1 MSSEVT
7 TAGITS
13 DIGATWTCQTA
24 NYDPDLTSTYS
35 KGIGRYVSSVI
46 TADDTLW
53 LMGGQKPNTTT
64 GLNTV
69 YTSYGGPLDLS
80 LSKTVYA
87 QYPLAAAT
95 GLLKSTSVTMYFT
108 EDVVAGTG
116 SITVTDLGD
125 DLASGGTTANA
136 DAAIGITTAFT
147 RQMLTI
153 TPSAA
158 LKTSHKY
165 TVALG
170 DGSIKDLAGN
180 TFSSFTSFDFT
191 VSTDGALP
199 TVSSA
204 SPSGANIGPSTNI
217 LLTTSEAVVK
227 GTGAITLSS
236 ATGANLTADISTATI
251 VGTKVF
257 FPSPGLLTDGALY
270 TISAPAGVL
279 VDLVGNSMA
288 AASSLSTFTV
298 LSGSTCSAADGYRG
312 DSFAA
317 AVAGSTNA
325 TADTTAPTFVS
336 MYPPVGATDVPSSN
350 TSATMFFSEPVKFNA
365 SGFISIVNSSSK
377 VVASINLTKDVD
389 VMSTVYNGA
398 KLDLGKVKGLTLA
411 KGAAYTISV
420 PAGILTDFA
429 GNAAAATSKGFTTLA
444 GTADTTAPSV
454 LMTSPVD
461 SSSGN
466 LGSLTTVSL
475 WFSEDITPVSGSVTI
490 KLGGTSLAM
499 GVTSSNVTV
508 SGSSLSATVFAN
520 SMNSAG
526 TWNVLVPAGSL
537 KDSAGAHFTGVND
550 TGAFPNYYKFSVT
563 AADATKPTLTTADIL
578 PATEATPTY
587 TLGTSDSVKLVF
599 SETVQAGTGA
609 VSFKA
614 SYTSPTVVAPTSS
627 EAYFSGTTAVVSP
640 SSDFMAGEVYSM
652 LIDGSAFTDI
662 QGNAMAAFT
671 SGYTISTAPIIKFQ
685 KVGTKHWDSY
695 SFFNGERYGSAACV
709 SPSNEVFMVGGKNGT
724 AGATTL
730 LNDVWKLATNRAINC
745 ASSYGPN
752 EPCDA
757 TTCTNGV
764 LGKSKAVKTIWKAPS
779 ASGLKCMSASGAMTM
794 LGQVVATR
802 TENCPCPTCDTPP
815 DGSLVAN
822 ILDGGSY
829 LNASYTAVSVG
840 GSMALKCGIGYTGN
854 GSSFSCVYS
863 TPYAGVFATPY
874 PTCEAL
880 VTTTTTTTTAAPAT
894 TAAAV
899 SGPTTTR
906 IENITTYTVK
916 SALTLSF
923 GSLPENV
930 TAESLAA
937 DTTFVANVADSIA
950 SGLGV
955 DPSKVTVTKIE
966 LVSRRLSEAEK
977 RQLQGTKLKVEYE
990 MVTTSLSEATAVQE
1004 TLADPTK
1011 AASFSA
1017 AFSTALVEKEAA
1029 SGRAVVVDEIVTE
1042 PATVTSKTETVI
1054 IAPTPAPAPGAGPA
1068 PGPSPAPTP
1077 PPSPPA
1083 PPAPAPAP
1091 APAGT
1096 PAPTPSGDAEEAEE
1110 EEESDNGAMI
1120 GGIVGG
1126 VVGLGALGA
1135 AVYMF
1140 KKKSAQE

>member
-95 GLLKSTSVTMYFT
+95 GLLKSTTVTMYFT
-108 EDVVAGTG
+108 ESVAAGTG
-116 SITVTDLGD
+116 TITVTDLGD
-125 DLASGGTTANA
+125 DKTSGGTTADA
-136 DAAIGITTAFT
+136 DAAIAITTSFS

-170 DGSIKDLAGN
+170 DGSVKDLAGN

-191 VSTDGALP
+191 VTTDGVAP
-199 TVSSA
+199 TISSA
-204 SPSGANIGPSTNI
+204 SPSGASVGPATNI

-227 GTGAITLSS
+227 GTGAITLAC
-236 ATGANLTADISTATI
+236 ATGANYTADVSTATI

-270 TISAPAGVL
+270 TTSAPAGVL

-325 TADTTAPTFVS
+325 TMDTTAPTFVS
-336 MYPPVGATDVPSSN
+336 MYPPAGATDVPSSN
-350 TSATMFFSEPVKFNA
+350 ASATMFFSEPVKFNA
-365 SGFISIVNSSSK
+365 TGYISIVNSSSK

-475 WFSEDITPVSGSVTI
+475 WFSEDITAVSGSVTI
-490 KLGGTSLAM
+490 KLGATSLAM
-499 GVTSSNVTV
+499 GVTSSNVTI
-508 SGSSLSATVFAN
+508 SGSQMSLSVFPGN
-520 SMNSAG
+520 LNSAG
-526 TWNVLVPAGSL
+526 QWNVLVPAGSL

-614 SYTSPTVVAPTSS
+614 SYTSPTVVAPTAS
-627 EAYFSGTTAVVSP
+627 EVYFSGTTAVVSP

-652 LIDGSAFTDI
+652 LIDGTAFTDT
-662 QGNAMAAFT
+662 QGNAMAALT
-671 SGYTISTAPIIKFQ
+671 SGFTISTAPIIKFA
-685 KVGTKHWDSY
+685 KIGTKHWDSY
-695 SFFNGERYGSAACV
+695 SFFNGERYGSAACI

-745 ASSYGPN
+745 GSSYGVKTA
-752 EPCDA
+752 CSA
-757 TTCTNGV
+757 TTCTGGA
-764 LGKSKAVKTIWKAPS
+764 LGTTTATKTIWRAPS
-779 ASGLKCMSASGAMTM
+779 ASGLKCMSSSGVAMTM
-794 LGQVVATR
+794 LGQTVDTR
-802 TENCPCPTCDTPP
+802 TENCPCPTCDTAP

-822 ILDGGSY
+822 IKDADLATG
-829 LNASYTAVSVG
+829 YTPLSVG
-840 GSMALKCGIGYTGN
+840 GSLALECGVGFTAN

-863 TPYAGVFATPY
+863 TPYLGVFKTPY
-874 PTCEAL
+874 PECTPL
-880 VTTTTTTTTAAPAT
+880 ITTT
-894 TAAAV
+894 
-899 SGPTTTR
+899 
-906 IENITTYTVK
+906 
-916 SALTLSF
+916 
-923 GSLPENV
+923 
-930 TAESLAA
+930 
-937 DTTFVANVADSIA
+937 
-950 SGLGV
+950 
-955 DPSKVTVTKIE
+955 
-966 LVSRRLSEAEK
+966 
-977 RQLQGTKLKVEYE
+977 
-990 MVTTSLSEATAVQE
+990 
-1004 TLADPTK
+1004 
-1011 AASFSA
+1011 
-1017 AFSTALVEKEAA
+1017 
-1029 SGRAVVVDEIVTE
+1029 
-1042 PATVTSKTETVI
+1042 
-1054 IAPTPAPAPGAGPA
+1054 
-1068 PGPSPAPTP
+1068 
-1077 PPSPPA
+1077 
-1083 PPAPAPAP
+1083 
-1091 APAGT
+1091 
-1096 PAPTPSGDAEEAEE
+1096 
-1110 EEESDNGAMI
+1110 
-1120 GGIVGG
+1120 
-1126 VVGLGALGA
+1126 
-1135 AVYMF
+1135 
-1140 KKKSAQE
+1140 